1 MIDFVEFGSL
11 AVAHFMA
18 LLSPG
23 PDFLLVMG
31 CSIKYGSRQTF
42 GACLGIA
49 VANGVYI
56 LLAIGGFS
64 LLRENAIIFGGMKFI
79 AASYLVYLGIL
90 MIKSSQK
97 KVCTAELST
106 GVSNIGYM
114 QMFVRGFLSAI
125 LNPKNAI
132 FYLSLMSVIV
142 SRQTPIRNQLY
153 YGGWM
158 FSAVLLWDI
167 FISFCIG
174 SFFVRNILDTHT
186 WRIERFSGLLLM
198 VVGGILVLK

>member
-11 AVAHFMA
+11 AIAHFVA

-23 PDFLLVMG
+23 PDFLLLMG
-31 CSIKYGSRQTF
+31 CSIKYGYRKTI
-42 GACLGIA
+42 GTCLGIA

-56 LLAIGGFS
+56 LLAVGGFS
-64 LLRENAIIFGGMKFI
+64 ILRENALIFGGMKII
-79 AASYLVYLGIL
+79 AAGYLMYLGML
-90 MIKSSQK
+90 LIKSARK
-97 KVCTAELST
+97 NICTTEPRLEAP
-106 GVSNIGYM
+106 NIGHM

-142 SRQTPIRNQLY
+142 SQQTPIRHQLY

-158 FSAVLLWDI
+158 FSVVLLWDLL
-167 FISFCIG
+167 ISFCIG
-174 SFFVRNILDTHT
+174 SAFVRQVLDAHT
-186 WRIERFSGLLLM
+186 YRIERFSGLLLM
-198 VVGGILVLK
+198 VAGGFLVLK

>member
-1 MIDFVEFGSL
+1 MFNFVEFGSL
-11 AVAHFMA
+11 AVAHFVA

-31 CSIKYGSRQTF
+31 CSIKYGYRKTF
-42 GACLGIA
+42 GTCLGIA

-56 LLAIGGFS
+56 LLAVGGFS
-64 LLRENAIIFGGMKFI
+64 VLRENAMIFGGMKII
-79 AASYLVYLGIL
+79 AAGYLVYLGVL
-90 MIKSSQK
+90 LIKSSQK
-97 KVCTAELST
+97 KVCTAEHGIGGLS
-106 GVSNIGYM
+106 IGHT
-114 QMFVRGFLSAI
+114 QMFIRGFLSAI

-158 FSAVLLWDI
+158 FSVVLLWDI
-167 FISFCIG
+167 LISFCIG
-174 SFFVRNILDTHT
+174 SSFVRNVLDTHT

-198 VVGGILVLK
+198 VVGVILVLK

>member
-1 MIDFVEFGSL
+1 MIDIVEFGSL
-11 AVAHFMA
+11 AVAHFVA

-23 PDFLLVMG
+23 PDFLLIMG
-31 CSIKYGSRQTF
+31 CSIKYGYRQTF
-42 GACLGIA
+42 GTCLGIA
-49 VANGVYI
+49 VANGGYI
-56 LLAIGGFS
+56 LLAVGGFS
-64 LLRENAIIFGGMKFI
+64 VLRENAILFGVMKII
-79 AASYLVYLGIL
+79 AAGYLMYLGVL
-90 MIKSSQK
+90 LIKSSQK
-97 KVCTAELST
+97 KVCTAEQSV
-106 GVSNIGYM
+106 GASSIGHT

-153 YGGWM
+153 YGAWM
-158 FSAVLLWDI
+158 FSVVLVWDI
-167 FISFCIG
+167 LISLCIG
-174 SFFVRNILDTHT
+174 SSLVRNVLDSHS